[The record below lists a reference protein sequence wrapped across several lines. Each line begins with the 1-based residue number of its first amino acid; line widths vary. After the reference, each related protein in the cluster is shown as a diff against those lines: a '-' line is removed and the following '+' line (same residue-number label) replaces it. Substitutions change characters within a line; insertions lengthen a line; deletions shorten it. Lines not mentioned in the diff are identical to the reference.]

1 MGLMLK
7 AQRDGKLRPCWYGVF
22 TEGGKRMVINL
33 NVRWKGTPPA
43 SGRVAD
49 PGDADFEASREKAVT
64 ELARYSE
71 DAHHKGRAE
80 TLTERLIESKTG
92 RAVEYVRIDSLC
104 ERWRTLGRERVPTEQ
119 YLKSRDALFR
129 RFVQYMRIRNPKAVH
144 LYEVTEPDA
153 ATFVEACRATLA
165 PRTARDCMQLLNT
178 SFARFLPVGASNPFG
193 SLMGRRGEGTD
204 GMIHRQP
211 FTPDELRELLEA
223 ARKDDF
229 MFPLVVCA
237 AMTGMRRGD
246 VCNLRWESVDL
257 PGGMLSVKTSKT
269 GSSVEIPIF
278 PMLRNALENAGP
290 KRKGHVFPEAA
301 RMLKNNPDG
310 LTWRFKKIVALAVE
324 DDAPAPVEIVPAT
337 DVLASGLAAIRAN
350 VGDPI
355 RAARMEE
362 ALRRYAEGQSFRTIE
377 NETGIVRA
385 TLSYDF
391 QLVEQWTGAQFVRNG
406 VGRLGIKNRV
416 NRTTR
421 IAREQGQRAASV
433 RDWHALRVTWITL
446 ALTAGVPMEIVR
458 RVTGHATV
466 DVVLKHYFRPG
477 RDQLRAALTG
487 ALPDVLTGNGER
499 KAKRMTPA
507 DELAALAGKLAAGT
521 ATAVEKTRFK
531 RLAAKV

>member
-7 AQRDGKLRPCWYGVF
+7 AQRDGTLRPCWYGVF
-22 TEGGKRMVINL
+22 TESGKRNVINL

-49 PGDADFEASREKAVT
+49 PGDAAFEASREKAAA
-64 ELARYSE
+64 ELARHAE
-71 DAHHKGRAE
+71 EAGRKGRAE

-92 RAVEYVRIDSLC
+92 RAVAYARIDSLC
-104 ERWRTLGRERVPTEQ
+104 DRWRTLGRAKVPTGQ

-129 RFVQYMRIRNPKAVH
+129 RFVHFMETRNPKAAY
-144 LYEVTEPDA
+144 LYEVTEQDA
-153 ATFVEACRATLA
+153 AAFVEACRATLA

-178 SFARFLPVGASNPFG
+178 SFSRFLPVGASNPFG
-193 SLMGRRGEGTD
+193 ALMGRRGDGAD

-211 FTPDELRELLEA
+211 FTPDELRMLLEV
-223 ARKDDF
+223 AREDDF

-278 PMLRNALENAGP
+278 PMLRAALEKAGP
-290 KRKGHVFPEAA
+290 KCKGHVFPEAA

-310 LTWRFKKIVALAVE
+310 LTWRFKKIVALSVK
-324 DDAPAPVEIVPAT
+324 DDAPEPVKIVPAA
-337 DVLASGLAAIRAN
+337 DVLAEGLRAIRAN
-350 VGDPI
+350 VGDAS
-355 RAARMEE
+355 RAARMGE

-385 TLSYDF
+385 TLSYDL
-391 QLVEQWTGAQFVRNG
+391 QLIEKWTGSRFIRNG
-406 VGRLGIKNRV
+406 VGRPGIKDRV
-416 NRTTR
+416 IRATR
-421 IAREQGQRAASV
+421 VAREQGQRAASV

-466 DVVLKHYFRPG
+466 DVVLRHYFRPG
-477 RDQLRAALTG
+477 RDQFRAALAG
-487 ALPDVLTGNGER
+487 ALPEVLTGIGER
-499 KAKRMTPA
+499 KAKQLTPA

-521 ATAVEKTRFK
+521 ATAAEKKRFK
-531 RLAAKV
+531 SLAAKV

>member
-7 AQRDGKLRPCWYGVF
+7 VQRNGTLRPCWYGVF
-22 TEGGKRMVINL
+22 TEGGKRNVINL

-49 PGDADFEASREKAVT
+49 PGDLTFEASREKAT
-64 ELARYSE
+64 AELARYAE
-71 DAHHKGRAE
+71 DARHKGRAE

-104 ERWRTLGRERVPTEQ
+104 DRWRTLGREKVPTEQ

-129 RFVQYMRIRNPKAVH
+129 RFVQFMQTRNPKAAH
-144 LYEVTEPDA
+144 LYEVTEQDA
-153 ATFVEACRATLA
+153 AAFVEACRATLA
-165 PRTARDCMQLLNT
+165 PRTARDCMQLLNA

-204 GMIHRQP
+204 GMVHRRP
-211 FTPDELRELLEA
+211 FTPDELRELLEI
-223 ARKDDF
+223 AREDDF

-278 PMLRNALENAGP
+278 PMLRDVLENAGP
-290 KRKGHVFPEAA
+290 KRKGPVFPEAA
-301 RMLKNNPDG
+301 EMLKNNPDG
-310 LTWRFKKIVALAVE
+310 LTWRFKKMVAQAVKE
-324 DDAPAPVEIVPAT
+324 DSPAPIVTVPAA
-337 DVLASGLAAIRAN
+337 DVLDAGLEAIRSN
-350 VGDPI
+350 VDDPI
-355 RAARMEE
+355 RIERMEKV
-362 ALRRYAEGQSFRTIE
+362 LRRYAEGQSFRKIE
-377 NETGIVRA
+377 HETGIVRA
-385 TLSYDF
+385 TLSYDL
-391 QLVEQWTGAQFVRNG
+391 QLIEKWTKSRFIRNG
-406 VGRLGIKNRV
+406 VGRPGIKTRV
-416 NRTTR
+416 SRTTR
-421 IAREQGQRAASV
+421 VAREQGQRAASV

-477 RDQLRAALTG
+477 RDQFRAALTG
-487 ALPDVLTGNGER
+487 ALPDVLTGRGER
-499 KAKRMTPA
+499 KAKRLTPA

-521 ATAVEKTRFK
+521 ATATEKRRFK
-531 RLAAKV
+531 SLAARV